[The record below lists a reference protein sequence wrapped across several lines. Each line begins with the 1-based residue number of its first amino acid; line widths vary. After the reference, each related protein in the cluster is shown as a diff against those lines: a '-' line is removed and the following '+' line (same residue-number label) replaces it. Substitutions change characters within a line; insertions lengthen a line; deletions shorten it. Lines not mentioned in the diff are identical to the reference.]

1 MTFFDEL
8 QSETSSERAALL
20 RIPIIEDALRG
31 RIGLA
36 QYVAFL
42 TEAYHHVRHTVPL
55 LMACGSRL
63 PRSME
68 WLRSAVAH
76 YITDEI
82 GHDEWILSDLT
93 ACGADAEAVRRGTPG
108 FDTEVMVR
116 FAYHQIDRCNP
127 IGFFGMVHVLE
138 GTSKA
143 IATAAA
149 DSIRTS
155 LHLPQTAFTYLTS
168 HGSLDIEHT
177 RFFETLMNRV
187 ERTEDRADI
196 IDRARDFY
204 RLYGNVFRSLPRTES
219 VAA

>member
-8 QSETSSERAALL
+8 QSASASERDALL
-20 RIPIIEDALRG
+20 QIPIIQDALRG

-63 PRSME
+63 PDSMA
-68 WLRSAVAH
+68 WLRDAVGH
-76 YITDEI
+76 YIADET
-82 GHDEWILSDLT
+82 GHDEWILSDLA
-93 ACGADAEAVRRGTPG
+93 ACGADAEAVRHGTPG

-143 IATAAA
+143 IAAAAA
-149 DSIRTS
+149 DSIRAT
-155 LHLPQTAFTYLTS
+155 LKLPSTAFTYLTS

-177 RFFETLMNRV
+177 RFFEILMNRV
-187 ERTEDRADI
+187 ERPEDRAVV
-196 IDRARDFY
+196 IDCARDFY
-204 RLYGNVFRSLPRTES
+204 RLYGNVFRSLPRPER
-219 VAA
+219 AAA